1 MNMFLRC
8 LVVGLLLLS
17 GNALAVNY
25 TLPSATFAPCQGGAG
40 NWNQA
45 TNTCSGQISFA
56 SGDTLTSSSALTL
69 SADGGF
75 ALRGNT
81 IGTASNPIT
90 LQASYN
96 QITTIAP
103 HSATTINGNVR
114 NGSAAITLTNVTI
127 NGFIETASGSVT
139 LTNSSVSGNVTGTG
153 NGSLS
158 TTNVGGNVSFTNG
171 LSVTGGTL
179 SGTAS
184 TNGNASFTNT
194 TVIGAATATNGITA
208 SNSNFS
214 GTITATNGVS
224 SFSGGTINANINGN
238 CCKITISGAYVTG
251 NISSSNE
258 LEINNST
265 ITGTVSNSNTITL
278 NNSTVYGNVT
288 GGGWDSSIRGTGSSK
303 VYGTCSPSVTTPSN
317 LCDGSPISSC
327 FTDSFDRASL
337 GTDNWAVTS
346 RNGSFGVPRTVGNRM
361 RLTDNTGN
369 VATGATLQRLLPATG
384 NFVQVQFK
392 YYAYNGNGADGVAV
406 IFSDASIT
414 PQPGG
419 YGGSL
424 GYAQLNGTSGFAGGW
439 LGIALDEYGNFSNPT
454 ETRIGG
460 PGLRQDSVSI
470 RGSGSG
476 TSNYRYLAGT
486 AANLNPGVD
495 VSGATPGPG
504 HIYRITLDSRT
515 TGSTLVSVERN
526 TGSGFSTL
534 IAPFNAMANANQAA
548 LPSDFFVSLTGSTG
562 GSNNIHELDDFQVCA
577 TRINPIG
584 QQIDH
589 FEFSYAGQ
597 ALTCNPQAVT
607 VRACLNASCSSLYT
621 DPVSVTLSP
630 TTGWSAVAPA
640 TLSGGNVVNFSGGS
654 AALQLRSGAGE
665 VVIGETTSLPATRPL
680 TQRVCSTSGCR
691 ITFSDSGFLL
701 NVPHM
706 VAGKPVAATIQAV
719 RKADNAAV
727 CVPGFANVTRTVGF
741 NAVYDSPATGTRA
754 VVVNGVSV
762 VTAPAS
768 PPSTTPPTGVSL
780 SFDANGRATPN
791 LQVRYDDA
799 GRMTLAASYTD
810 TTANPGS
817 SGHRMVG
824 STQFIARP
832 VGLCVYSD
840 TANSE
845 CVAGDASCSKFVAA
859 GDPFRLRVGGV
870 AWQSDND
877 SDLCAGNLKTPNY
890 RQSDIALSHSLVA
903 PAAGVAGSL
912 LHTAT
917 DISDTDAGE
926 KILTDQ
932 SISEVGVFTVT
943 ATAPANYL
951 GSAGSPTPRVGD
963 TDGDGVIDVV
973 SRSAKIGRFYP
984 ASFNLADPDV
994 VSACNGFTYAGLVQQ
1009 STPPVQLGKAG
1020 QAFSASG
1027 GLSAL
1032 NRSGDVTRNYVDGF
1046 AKLKN
1051 DTQSLGIQY
1060 VDPTAVGVISN
1071 GSTVI
1076 DLDNAQGRGYF
1087 NYNSQGVRYQF
1098 NHLRAPYKLAVQ
1110 VSATDSDGVTGS
1122 VVDKVPNPVTG
1133 EPDEQQLPDFRVGQA
1148 RVGNAHGSELENL
1161 ALPFSVAYFDG
1172 NGFAPNPLDS
1182 CTEFTPAGLEDY
1194 QRSGTGNGSPALVD
1208 QPYKALAG
1216 RGEYIL
1222 TAPGENSAGSQWV
1235 TFGNPAPEWLQFD
1248 WNEDGVLDNP
1258 SGLATFGIYKG
1269 AAPLIFRREVYR

>member
-1 MNMFLRC
+1 MNMSLRC
-8 LVVGLLLLS
+8 LVAGLLLLS

-25 TLPSATFAPCQGGAG
+25 TLPGATFAPCQGTWTAG
-40 NWNQA
+40 S
-45 TNTCSGQISFA
+45 NTCSGQISFA
-56 SGDTLTSSSALTL
+56 SGDTLTSSSAITL
-69 SADGGF
+69 VANAGFSLSGNVIGSSA
-75 ALRGNT
+75 
-81 IGTASNPIT
+81 NPIT
-90 LQASYN
+90 LQASHGAIATVGSSASTLHGSVIN
-96 QITTIAP
+96 SSGAITLSNI
-103 HSATTINGNVR
+103 TING
-114 NGSAAITLTNVTI
+114 SIQTQ
-127 NGFIETASGSVT
+127 SGTVT
-139 LTNSSVSGNVTGTG
+139 LTSSSVSGAITGTGTG
-153 NGSLS
+153 NLTS
-158 TTNVGGNVSFTNG
+158 TNVGGNVRFDNG
-171 LSVTGGTL
+171 ITVNGGTL
-179 SGTAS
+179 SGTVQSNGTAS
-184 TNGNASFTNT
+184 LSNT
-194 TVIGAATATNGITA
+194 TVQGAVSATNGVTTSNANLNGSVTATNGTL
-208 SNSNFS
+208 
-214 GTITATNGVS
+214 
-224 SFSGGTINANINGN
+224 SFTGGTINGNINGT
-238 CCKITISGAYVTG
+238 CCKITISGATVVG
-251 NISSSNE
+251 NISNVNNE
-258 LEINNST
+258 IEINNST
-265 ITGTVSNSNTITL
+265 VTGTINNSNHRVNFSNSTIYGSVTAASWHTITGPN
-278 NNSTVYGNVT
+278 
-288 GGGWDSSIRGTGSSK
+288 SK
-303 VYGTCSPSVTTPSN
+303 VYGSCSPAVTSPAS
-317 LCDGSPISSC
+317 LCDSSPISSC

-534 IAPFNAMANANQAA
+534 IAPFNAMANVNQTA

-640 TLSGGNVVNFSGGS
+640 TLNGGNVVSFSGGS

-877 SDLCAGNLKTPNY
+877 SDLCTGNLRTPNY
-890 RQSDIALSHSLVA
+890 QQVGMPLQPAIVLSHALIA
-903 PAAGVAGSL
+903 PSGGSPGSL
-912 LHTAT
+912 GETAF
-917 DISDTDAGE
+917 DIVAADAGE
-926 KILTDQ
+926 KIFTTQ
-932 SISEVGVFTVT
+932 SISEVGVFTIT
-943 ATAPANYL
+943 ATPPTSYL
-951 GSAGSPTPRVGD
+951 GGPGVGNSDGSVDNSRE
-963 TDGDGVIDVV
+963 VV
-973 SRSAKIGRFYP
+973 STSANIGRFYP
-984 ASFNLADPDV
+984 ASFLLDDPS
-994 VSACNGFTYAGLVQQ
+994 VSPACNKFTYAGLVGKVG
-1009 STPPVQLGKAG
+1009 PPLQLAKTG
-1020 QAFSASG
+1020 QPFSVSG
-1027 GLSAL
+1027 GLSAR
-1032 NRSGDVTRNYVDGF
+1032 NRAGDVTTNYVGSF
-1046 AKLKN
+1046 VKL
-1051 DTQSLGIQY
+1051 LGSGIVY
-1060 VDPTAVGVISN
+1060 TDSGDKGVIAFGSSN
-1071 GSTVI
+1071 VSA
-1076 DLDNAQGRGYF
+1076 DPAANRRGYLNYATTNMTYSF
-1087 NYNSQGVRYQF
+1087 NE
-1098 NHLRAPYKLAVQ
+1098 LREPYRMATQ
-1110 VSATDSDGVTGS
+1110 VAATDSDGVTGS

-1148 RVGNAHGSELENL
+1148 RIGNAHGSELENL

-1172 NGFAPNPLDS
+1172 SGFAPNPLDS
-1182 CTEFTPAGLEDY
+1182 CTEFTPAGLENY
-1194 QRSGTGNGSPALVD
+1194 QRSGAGNGSPALFD

-1222 TAPGENSAGSQWV
+1222 VAPGEDSAGSQWV

-1248 WNEDGVLDNP
+1248 WNEDGVLDSP
-1258 SGLATFGIYKG
+1258 RGLATFGIYKG